1 MGYGLIDIANQT
13 RQQALQ
19 GFGEA
24 SSRETY
30 REATNQ

>member
-30 REATNQ
+30 R